1 MYGVRG
7 YDMEIITDSDKTFI
21 YPTVS
26 ALGAV
31 DKKGTRKVWRQ
42 REGHYVKYVKSHT
55 TAKI

>member
-31 DKKGTRKVWRQ
+31 DKKMVRG
-42 REGHYVKYVKSHT
+42 KSGG
-55 TAKI
+55 KEKDIM